1 MTNTNNRFHVPSD
14 DLADDLAGASKD
26 DLVVV
31 GRVRRPTGIKGT
43 VLVEVYSG
51 IPNRFVV
58 GDVVIANG
66 IGYEVVDTG
75 KSGGSAKL
83 TFDGID
89 SIDKADILR
98 DAELS
103 VPAESLPEN
112 PPGIYYHYEIIG
124 IRVVTVDGQELGAL
138 TEILETGSND
148 VFIIRPENTAQGE
161 KKSSEILVPVLDGV
175 IVKVDQEA
183 GVMTIDLPDGIL

>member
-1 MTNTNNRFHVPSD
+1 MTNSNFRSEVSADVLPD
-14 DLADDLAGASKD
+14 DSSD

-43 VLVEVYSG
+43 VLVEVYSAV
-51 IPNRFVV
+51 PDRFVV
-58 GDVVIANG
+58 GDVLIANG
-66 IGYEVVDTG
+66 IEYEVVDTG

-89 SIDKADILR
+89 SIEKADILR

-112 PPGIYYHYEIIG
+112 PPGVYYHYEIIG
-124 IRVVTVDGQELGAL
+124 IRVVTIDGQELGTL
-138 TEILETGSND
+138 NEILETGSND
-148 VFIIRPENTAQGE
+148 VFIVRPKRAAND
-161 KKSSEILVPVLDGV
+161 KKISSEILIPVLDGV
-175 IVKVDQEA
+175 IVKVDKDA
-183 GVMTIDLPDGIL
+183 DVMTIDLPDGIL

>member
-1 MTNTNNRFHVPSD
+1 MTNKNNRFHVPSD
-14 DLADDLAGASKD
+14 DTADASEV

-31 GRVRRPTGIKGT
+31 GRVRRPTGIKGA

-51 IPNRFVV
+51 IPDRFVV

-66 IGYEVVDTG
+66 VEYEVVGTG

-89 SIDKADILR
+89 SIDKASILR

-112 PPGIYYHYEIIG
+112 PPGVYYHYEIIG
-124 IRVVTVDGQELGAL
+124 ISVVTVDGQELGAL

-148 VFIIRPENTAQGE
+148 VFIIRPKNTAQDE
-161 KKSSEILVPVLDGV
+161 KKSPEILVPVLDGV

-183 GVMTIDLPDGIL
+183 RVMTIDLPDGIL

>member
-14 DLADDLAGASKD
+14 DLADDLADDSKD

>member
-14 DLADDLAGASKD
+14 DLADDLADASKD

-161 KKSSEILVPVLDGV
+161 KKSPEILVPVLDGV

>member
-14 DLADDLAGASKD
+14 DLADDLADDSKD

-31 GRVRRPTGIKGT
+31 GRVRRPTGIKGA

-89 SIDKADILR
+89 SIDKASILR

-112 PPGIYYHYEIIG
+112 PPGVYYHYEIIG
-124 IRVVTVDGQELGAL
+124 ISVVTVDGQELGAL

-148 VFIIRPENTAQGE
+148 VFIIRPKNTAQDE
-161 KKSSEILVPVLDGV
+161 KKSPEILVPVLDGV

-183 GVMTIDLPDGIL
+183 RVMTIDLPDGIL

>member
-14 DLADDLAGASKD
+14 DLADDLADDSKD

-31 GRVRRPTGIKGT
+31 GRVRRPTGIKGA

>member
-1 MTNTNNRFHVPSD
+1 MTNSNFRSEVSADTS
-14 DLADDLAGASKD
+14 ADDSED

-31 GRVRRPTGIKGT
+31 GRVRRPTGIKGA

-51 IPNRFVV
+51 IPDRFVI
-58 GDVVIANG
+58 GDVLIANG
-66 IGYEVVDTG
+66 IEYEVVDTG

-83 TFDGID
+83 TFQGID
-89 SIDKADILR
+89 SIEKADILR

-112 PPGIYYHYEIIG
+112 PPGVYYHYEIIG
-124 IRVVTVDGQELGAL
+124 INIVTTDGQKLGTL

-148 VFIIRPENTAQGE
+148 VFIIRPEPATQDQ
-161 KKSSEILVPVLDGV
+161 KKPAEILVPVLDDV
-175 IVKVDQEA
+175 IVEVNKEA

>member
-14 DLADDLAGASKD
+14 DLADDLADASKD

-31 GRVRRPTGIKGT
+31 GRVRRPTGIKGA

-148 VFIIRPENTAQGE
+148 VFIIRPENTAQDE
-161 KKSSEILVPVLDGV
+161 KKSPEILVPVLDGV